1 FPSARRA
8 ELLRPVNA
16 RLEARVH
23 GIRHAHVTEGRIHE
37 VGAVLGAAEPPGH
50 RVLGPHDAAREVLS
64 GFPPAVTAA
73 RDALFGR
80 AAVAPGVI
88 HVAVGGHV
96 AGILRGGPLEDGI
109 RRERRRRLEVRRSAV
124 TRARAG
130 LVGQLEHPAADRG
143 PIADGRRRKGLRKR
157 QPHIGAALEGADL
170 AEGGIGALLAVLP
183 RDDAPHVPARGHA
196 RDLHRERA
204 RGVVAR
210 ELLRGAQLSSL
221 RQLPRHLI
229 EPGALPERHQAAGM
243 PATAVPAHAVDIV
256 DHVGG
261 GGERRKQRHEQR
273 GEQQQDLASDPRV
286 GHCSLH
292 DGAAG
297 SRAIYN
303 HGLAVATRKRVSPAE
318 RRRRVLRAHARGD
331 RGGAPLR
338 AARDVSGALGRGR
351 HALHRRPPAGR
362 GPRRG
367 PWRELMVEI
376 QGAVIADWQRAFA
389 RTWRR
394 CGPELALVEPRACE
408 AHADG
413 AAGRLSL
420 SEARQRSV
428 LANGVLRR
436 IDSATARAWIMSAYF
451 VPSRRFRKA
460 LRRAARRGVDVRL
473 LLPGARTDHP
483 WVRQAARRFYGKLL
497 RNGVKIFEYQPR
509 MLHAKMILC
518 DDWVSI
524 GSSNLDRWS
533 FRWNLEA
540 NQEIADADFANA

>member
-1 FPSARRA
+1 MTAQPDLEQFTTTGWPWRLGNEFRLLNDGGEFFARMLAAIEEARRYV
-8 ELLRPVNA
+8 LLEMYLVR
-16 RLEARVH
+16 
-23 GIRHAHVTEGRIHE
+23 
-37 VGAVLGAAEPPGH
+37 
-50 RVLGPHDAAREVLS
+50 S
-64 GFPPAVTAA
+64 G
-73 RDALFGR
+73 
-80 AAVAPGVI
+80 
-88 HVAVGGHV
+88 
-96 AGILRGGPLEDGI
+96 
-109 RRERRRRLEVRRSAV
+109 
-124 TRARAG
+124 
-130 LVGQLEHPAADRG
+130 
-143 PIADGRRRKGLRKR
+143 
-157 QPHIGAALEGADL
+157 
-170 AEGGIGALLAVLP
+170 
-183 RDDAPHVPARGHA
+183 
-196 RDLHRERA
+196 
-204 RGVVAR
+204 
-210 ELLRGAQLSSL
+210 
-221 RQLPRHLI
+221 
-229 EPGALPERHQAAGM
+229 
-243 PATAVPAHAVDIV
+243 
-256 DHVGG
+256 
-261 GGERRKQRHEQR
+261 
-273 GEQQQDLASDPRV
+273 
-286 GHCSLH
+286 
-292 DGAAG
+292 
-297 SRAIYN
+297 
-303 HGLAVATRKRVSPAE
+303 AVATRFIDALGRAAGRGARVS
-318 RRRRVLRAHARGD
+318 VVFDGF
-331 RGGAPLR
+331 
-338 AARDVSGALGRGR
+338 GALGLTRADRRRLLDAGVELRFFNPLRLGNRLSNLLRDHRKLLLADGR
-351 HALHRRPPAGR
+351 VAFVGGAGLTDDFAP
-362 GPRRG
+362 GARRG

-394 CGPELALVEPRACE
+394 CGPELALVEPPACE

-540 NQEIADADFANA
+540 NQEIADADFANAAAAVFAGDFAVSRALSRRYWRQRAWLDRLRETIAGVLDRELDRWR